1 MISRREEG
9 VSDLIGVIIL
19 VAIAALAV
27 GIIGSTFFSYV
38 SVVSIPRAELSI
50 IWQNDPSEPDNPIIK
65 PYIVFERGEP
75 LLIRSIHLKIDGND
89 VIPLDSDDLYL
100 KKSGDNQ
107 DIQLSS
113 VKNGEDEATISFS
126 IGDTLMWDGDDQANK
141 ISITYIQAGNEI
153 LLMAGDRIPEK

>member
-50 IWQNDPSEPDNPIIK
+50 IWQNGPEDGSDIKK
-65 PYIVFERGEP
+65 PYIVFERGES
-75 LLIRSIHLKIDGND
+75 LWYNSTRVKINDEGVDLSSIWI
-89 VIPLDSDDLYL
+89 
-100 KKSGDNQ
+100 KKSGNNQ
-107 DIQLSS
+107 YFLWN
-113 VKNGEDEATISFS
+113 KTISDDGVIVPFS
-126 IGDTLMWDGDDQANK
+126 IGDTLKWDGHDQADN

-153 LLMAGDRIPEK
+153 LLMTGDRIPEK

>member
-50 IWQNDPSEPDNPIIK
+50 IWQDDPEDRSNIVK

-75 LLIRSIHLKIDGND
+75 LLIRSIRLKIDGID

-113 VKNGEDEATISFS
+113 LKNGEDEATISFS
-126 IGDTLMWDGDDQANK
+126 IGDTLWWDKDKQANK
-141 ISITYIQAGNEI
+141 ISITYIQAGTEI
-153 LLMAGDRIPEK
+153 LLITGDRIPEK

>member
-50 IWQNDPSEPDNPIIK
+50 IWQNDPEDGSNIEI
-65 PYIVFERGEP
+65 PYIVFERGES
-75 LLIRSIHLKIDGND
+75 LWYNSTRVKINNEGVELSSIWI
-89 VIPLDSDDLYL
+89 
-100 KKSGDNQ
+100 KKSGNNQ
-107 DIQLSS
+107 FISWNKKIS
-113 VKNGEDEATISFS
+113 DEGAIVPFS
-126 IGDTLMWDGDDQANK
+126 IGDTLKWNSSQANK
-141 ISITYIQAGNEI
+141 ISIMYIQAGTEI
-153 LLMAGDRIPEK
+153 LLITGDRIPEK